1 MLYFNFN
8 HYILNTTL
16 PGKTKTLLIEDKG
29 ILQID
34 LSFRSDNNIIK
45 TASES
50 RKGNNTLQKGEG
62 DRQKKKTEFLVIIFN
77 NSNMY
82 FSIFAYIISLY
93 FQNQSSALSQLIL
106 FLQQCLEAVKTVL
119 SPVWIWLLE
128 F

>member
-45 TASES
+45 SASES

-62 DRQKKKTEFLVIIFN
+62 DRQKKKKKKQSSWLL
-77 NSNMY
+77 
-82 FSIFAYIISLY
+82 FSIIVTCISVFLHT
-93 FQNQSSALSQLIL
+93 LSHSTSKINPQP
-106 FLQQCLEAVKTVL
+106 CRN
-119 SPVWIWLLE
+119 
-128 F
+128 